1 MCLNYKHCGD
11 DTIIVGVY
19 VYDLLVTASKRVLV
33 NDFFKSIGVLYIK
46 DIGEV
51 SKFLGMRVVLKDGS
65 YMLDQQ
71 ATIEEL
77 LEQHRLLDANGV
89 LSSMSNDSNG
99 TVEELMLLKLQRSEP
114 YMRDFQ
120 SLVGSLMWLARCT
133 RPDVCFAVH
142 KATRRTQKLTISD

>member
-33 NDFFKSIGVLYIK
+33 NDFFKAIGVLYIK

-99 TVEELMLLKLQRSEP
+99 TEEELMLLKLQRSEP

-142 KATRRTQKLTISD
+142 KATWRTQSD

>member
-1 MCLNYKHCGD
+1 M
-11 DTIIVGVY
+11 
-19 VYDLLVTASKRVLV
+19 
-33 NDFFKSIGVLYIK
+33 GVLFIK
-46 DIGEV
+46 NLGNA

-65 YMLDQQ
+65 YMLDQL
-71 ATIEEL
+71 EEL
-77 LEQHRLLDANGV
+77 LEQHRLVDANGV
-89 LSSMSNDSNG
+89 RSLMSDDSNG
-99 TVEELMLLKLQRSEP
+99 TEEELMLLKLQRSEP